1 MTTTAAAYSVRQTS
15 NKGEIADFLNR
26 ERIYAGYALC
36 DLDEEYF
43 GVCRWFLASNAQGE
57 PSGLAMEF
65 GQLSPV
71 VLFLMGEAKAACGP
85 LDSALTPTFIQ
96 ITAQREHLATLRRRY
111 RLHQVREMLRM
122 AVRKDDFRPASQHEL
137 AERLTE

>member
-26 ERIYAGYALC
+26 DRIYAGYALC

-43 GVCRWFLASNAQGE
+43 GACRWFLVSDTQGE

-71 VLFLMGEAKAACGP
+71 VLFLMGETEAACAP
-85 LDSALTPTFIQ
+85 LHSALTPAFIQ
-96 ITAQREHLATLRRRY
+96 LTAQPEHLTTLR
-111 RLHQVREMLRM
+111 
-122 AVRKDDFRPASQHEL
+122 
-137 AERLTE
+137 